1 MSTWGFLIICTD
13 GWVQLV
19 LLHSFKVW
27 ITWFFISW
35 FTHDGS
41 IFLGALVRF
50 GFSACLFFS
59 AHCLFFL
66 FLDPFFSSSTSGLL
80 GLVLDLALGVALAF
94 AVVVRFVFSFADA
107 GGVSCWCIG
116 FCCCFAFDFAAVFLP
131 SPLIF
136 VWEISSFFGSLLSS
150 TLESRTC
157 CCSMSFLE
165 ALVSL
170 LLVWLC
176 ILASLELITGAT
188 ASFDSFKVWAS
199 FLYRF
204 ILRLWQSGPLE
215 DEAGIF
221 GCFLFFLSFLRPF
234 SFHGSAFSTAFLPL
248 FFGGSCAFAAFFL
261 LFSSFFCLLSSARFL
276 FIRNCFRLVIT
287 SWSGMS
293 MPSRPVAST
302 CTGIKIQFKSNLKTH
317 YIWWWNSVKC
327 IFINLFESCF
337 IMCWNLIYITI

>member
-1 MSTWGFLIICTD
+1 MSAIGALALLQGLD
-13 GWVQLV
+13 HLV
-19 LLHSFKVW
+19 LHLLVHTRRVDLSGCPSSLWLLCMLVFLCTLLVFPLPRSLLL
-27 ITWFFISW
+27 IFNTWLAGLSARLSL
-35 FTHDGS
+35 GGC
-41 IFLGALVRF
+41 LGLCPGGAL
-50 GFSACLFFS
+50 C
-59 AHCLFFL
+59 
-66 FLDPFFSSSTSGLL
+66 
-80 GLVLDLALGVALAF
+80 
-94 AVVVRFVFSFADA
+94 FSFADA

-176 ILASLELITGAT
+176 FLASLDFITGAT
-188 ASFDSFKVWAS
+188 ASFDSFKVWAN

-204 ILRLWQSGPLE
+204 ILWLGQSGPLE